1 MNSNQIL
8 IKLYKTGL
16 VLSLVTI
23 LAILISNY
31 WIISFGKKYSYAFVK
46 DVEPKELA
54 LVLGTSKSVN
64 GIHENPFFYYR
75 MRAAAELYHSGKVK
89 HILVSGDNSNKA
101 YNEPL
106 DMKKRLMKLGV
117 PEHAITMD
125 FAGRRTLDSV
135 VRCKEIF
142 QKKSVIIISQEFHNY
157 RALFIARFYGMDA
170 IGFSAKYPNQVSS
183 KTLLREYFARP
194 KAILDLYIL
203 KTSPQIMGEK
213 IKISV

>member
-64 GIHENPFFYYR
+64 GIHENPFFY
-75 MRAAAELYHSGKVK
+75 S
-89 HILVSGDNSNKA
+89 
-101 YNEPL
+101 
-106 DMKKRLMKLGV
+106 
-117 PEHAITMD
+117 
-125 FAGRRTLDSV
+125 
-135 VRCKEIF
+135 
-142 QKKSVIIISQEFHNY
+142 
-157 RALFIARFYGMDA
+157 
-170 IGFSAKYPNQVSS
+170 
-183 KTLLREYFARP
+183 
-194 KAILDLYIL
+194 
-203 KTSPQIMGEK
+203 
-213 IKISV
+213 